1 MEMAQRTVFVDP
13 FVTQNIGAEYG
24 GKSSIGERQV
34 VDRAR
39 AYWSGALACR
49 TCTGLEV
56 EIQPN
61 HGPFTVLPRQARKKT
76 SCPATGIENGTVEFI
91 ELCSPGRHEE
101 VRVHRGEPPHP
112 VFNPVEL
119 VVLGG
124 IHSNS
129 FSAGREIKSSGA
141 AGPRIGLRGDVADA
155 CLAARRSVTTLRRS
169 STRERR
175 APILSTR

>member
-1 MEMAQRTVFVDP
+1 MEMAQGTMFVDP

-34 VDRAR
+34 VDRPG
-39 AYWSGALACR
+39 AYRSGALACR

-61 HGPFTVLPRQARKKT
+61 HRLFTVLPRQTREKT
-76 SCPATGIENGTVEFI
+76 SCPAAGIKNGKVEFV
-91 ELCSPGRHEE
+91 ELRSPGCHEE

-124 IHSNS
+124 IHSRS
-129 FSAGREIKSSGA
+129 FSAGREIKFSGA
-141 AGPRIGLRGDVADA
+141 AGARIGLSGDVADA
-155 CLAARRSVTTLRRS
+155 CLAARRS
-169 STRERR
+169 
-175 APILSTR
+175 

>member
-1 MEMAQRTVFVDP
+1 MEVAQGTMFIDP
-13 FVTQNIGAEYG
+13 FVTQDIGAEYG

-34 VDRAR
+34 VDRTS
-39 AYWSGALACR
+39 AYRSGALACC

-61 HGPFTVLPRQARKKT
+61 HRLFTILLRQTRKKT
-76 SCPATGIENGTVEFI
+76 SCPATGIENGKVEFV
-91 ELCSPGRHEE
+91 ELRSPRRDEE

-124 IHSNS
+124 IHSRS
-129 FSAGREIKSSGA
+129 FSAG
-141 AGPRIGLRGDVADA
+141 
-155 CLAARRSVTTLRRS
+155 
-169 STRERR
+169 
-175 APILSTR
+175 